1 MQKVIKSNSIDVLK
15 PLKKLSKRFHLTLFF
30 VLIVGGLSGAVL
42 VINNTL
48 KDNTTDPGYTSSI
61 NAGSIDQVTLDR
73 LNTLHT
79 STQGTT
85 AHTLP
90 AGRINPVGE

>member
-1 MQKVIKSNSIDVLK
+1 MQKVKKSNSIDVLK

-61 NAGSIDQVTLDR
+61 NAGSIDRVTLDR
-73 LNTLHT
+73 LKTLHT
-79 STQGTT
+79 STQGP
-85 AHTLP
+85 AAPTLP